1 MDKNIKAES
10 LTENYKQ
17 SKKSSKN
24 IALKKID
31 LKSLDLRFDKFID
44 DEDEILI
51 ILSELSRELLVSSD
65 GIAEDSYCQLLIK
78 KLIDL
83 FDQFSHNPEISL
95 NAILCLNAFLDLNPL
110 VSHDLR
116 IQRNIIEKPDRP
128 RIVYV
133 LD

>member
-31 LKSLDLRFDKFID
+31 LISLDLRFDKFID

-95 NAILCLNAFLDLNPL
+95 NAILCLNAFLDLNPFFT
-110 VSHDLR
+110 ST
-116 IQRNIIEKPDRP
+116 
-128 RIVYV
+128 IVKNGGIH
-133 LD
+133 